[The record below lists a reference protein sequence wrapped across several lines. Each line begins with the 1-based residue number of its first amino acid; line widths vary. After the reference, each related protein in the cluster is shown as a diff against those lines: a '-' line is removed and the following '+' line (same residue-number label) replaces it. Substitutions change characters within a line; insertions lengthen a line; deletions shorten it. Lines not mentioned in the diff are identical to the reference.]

1 MRPESHEGEGGM
13 TADRRKSERRQ
24 SDRRTEPPQSIRWAE
39 LVERA
44 WMLRRL
50 AVYVGGAA

>member
-1 MRPESHEGEGGM
+1 M